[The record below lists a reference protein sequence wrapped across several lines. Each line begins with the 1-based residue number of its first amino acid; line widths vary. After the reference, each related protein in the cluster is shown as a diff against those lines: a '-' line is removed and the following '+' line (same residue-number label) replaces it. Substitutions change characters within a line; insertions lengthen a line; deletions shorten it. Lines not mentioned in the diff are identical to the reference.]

1 MKSGLAC
8 RAPRMHLYMT
18 MLAATAA
25 VAVAKSPRLAS
36 PYLEQLPQTLRFA
49 LVAKHQELDAESKSK
64 PGGAN
69 RFRLEEDASIILQHV
84 RDKVPLREIK
94 LPSRDSVTAGTNRWK
109 YQINKWQLDGMD
121 ELCHGTQ
128 PFQKAMPPARPADS
142 LDSTAA
148 CKLRH
153 ELHALNLELPLEM
166 QEELVQIH
174 ACGDLTAR
182 NKRPWTIVED
192 GCLLEEYVAGVATV
206 RIHMDG
212 RRYGGVKRRLF
223 HLKRQISYTRHA
235 FYQARCDPE
244 APCMQLQH
252 VDADRHRP
260 CHPTRGRSRLAEGHC
275 ARARIVGA
283 PARQLAILLLRSPC
297 QQAAVC
303 RCFGCL
309 LARGRATKHDASHRA
324 QARQQVDAL
333 ESVASDRPGG
343 RS

>member
-1 MKSGLAC
+1 MMAKPLSGKSLVAVARCKGAALLAIDKALLIACTFSEGGRGIELFQNFFVHARAPRHVCVMKSGLAC

-174 ACGDLTAR
+174 ACAKALRLPAR
-182 NKRPWTIVED
+182 TSVW
-192 GCLLEEYVAGVATV
+192 
-206 RIHMDG
+206 G
-212 RRYGGVKRRLF
+212 RRTAQPR
-223 HLKRQISYTRHA
+223 
-235 FYQARCDPE
+235 
-244 APCMQLQH
+244 APSSPP
-252 VDADRHRP
+252 RP
-260 CHPTRGRSRLAEGHC
+260 
-275 ARARIVGA
+275 
-283 PARQLAILLLRSPC
+283 
-297 QQAAVC
+297 
-303 RCFGCL
+303 
-309 LARGRATKHDASHRA
+309 
-324 QARQQVDAL
+324 
-333 ESVASDRPGG
+333 
-343 RS
+343 